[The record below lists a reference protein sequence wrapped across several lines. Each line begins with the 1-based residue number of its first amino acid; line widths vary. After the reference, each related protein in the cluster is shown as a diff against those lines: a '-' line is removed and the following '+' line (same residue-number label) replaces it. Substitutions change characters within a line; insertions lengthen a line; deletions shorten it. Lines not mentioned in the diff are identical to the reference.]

1 MVNQRAIVGIV
12 ITALFHEHRIMMYP
26 EARAKLSLLNEDADF
41 IKNLHTIQIQL
52 QLSRETQKIDRK
64 MREEII
70 PEMMKNPKLN
80 LEGLDEDAEDHNPE
94 WEEWIDRSGI
104 TDKLRELGELQMS
117 GADVYMSTFSQLK
130 QFPFFRKISHWFYP
144 FDPQYQDIAKLSLG
158 NDEQKILSA
167 QHFDELGC
175 ILQFRQ
181 ILFLFLPCYKCR
193 KAKEISC
200 SNN

>member
-70 PEMMKNPKLN
+70 PEMMRNPRIGNANKI
-80 LEGLDEDAEDHNPE
+80 GFDETEDSDDLNPE
-94 WEEWIDRSGI
+94 WENWIDKSGI
-104 TDKLRELGELQMS
+104 TDKLREMGELQME

-130 QFPFFRKISHWFYP
+130 QFPFS
-144 FDPQYQDIAKLSLG
+144 AKCHIGS
-158 NDEQKILSA
+158 ILSTA
-167 QHFDELGC
+167 NFP
-175 ILQFRQ
+175 ILLPYLEIMKKRECPYWTLYSIAIPSAIQ
-181 ILFLFLPCYKCR
+181 INILSVS
-193 KAKEISC
+193 A
-200 SNN
+200 

>member
-1 MVNQRAIVGIV
+1 
-12 ITALFHEHRIMMYP
+12 
-26 EARAKLSLLNEDADF
+26 
-41 IKNLHTIQIQL
+41 
-52 QLSRETQKIDRK
+52 

-130 QFPFFRKISHWFYP
+130 HFPFFRKISHWFYP
-144 FDPQYQDIAKLSLG
+144 LTPNIRISPNYLSEMTNKKSL
-158 NDEQKILSA
+158 
-167 QHFDELGC
+167 
-175 ILQFRQ
+175 
-181 ILFLFLPCYKCR
+181 
-193 KAKEISC
+193 C
-200 SNN
+200 STF

>member
-1 MVNQRAIVGIV
+1 
-12 ITALFHEHRIMMYP
+12 
-26 EARAKLSLLNEDADF
+26 
-41 IKNLHTIQIQL
+41 
-52 QLSRETQKIDRK
+52 

-144 FDPQYQDIAKLSLG
+144 FDPQYQDIAKIIS
-158 NDEQKILSA
+158 
-167 QHFDELGC
+167 
-175 ILQFRQ
+175 
-181 ILFLFLPCYKCR
+181 R
-193 KAKEISC
+193 K
-200 SNN
+200 